1 MAQSTLFW
9 LCFSLR
15 PMRFSELCEAV
26 IIPEEGVAIT
36 DDMRLLRPEALL
48 QICGSLISYE
58 PETTRVILAH
68 SSVRQYLT
76 SRTIAAS
83 DVSGFYFDEATADT
97 EIVTRCLN
105 YLNLP
110 VFSSGYCASYQLLR
124 RRFKD
129 WPLLPY
135 VADLLFD
142 HLSYISLE
150 GPIETRLRSFF
161 ETHSKPRGGNF
172 GAWVEAFTLGA
183 NENIETSTPLY
194 YASRFGLLPIVKMI
208 LALEGTENLEAPGG
222 VHGSTPLHVATWQ
235 GRTDVVRELLKAGA
249 NAKEVNQDGN
259 PGLLWAVKY
268 GYEEIEGMLRD
279 AGAAFEEGMDVRPL
293 MESSDDG
300 SEDDEAI
307 QPGEDADRGMHA
319 LAG

>member
-1 MAQSTLFW
+1 MGNQQTTKEIRLALLNVPGTLEQTYRNILARITKEETRMAQSTLFW

-15 PMRFSELCEAV
+15 PMRFSEICEAV

-76 SRTIAAS
+76 SRTIAVS
-83 DVSGFYFDEATADT
+83 DVSDFYFDEATADT

-142 HLSYISLE
+142 HLSY
-150 GPIETRLRSFF
+150 
-161 ETHSKPRGGNF
+161 
-172 GAWVEAFTLGA
+172 
-183 NENIETSTPLY
+183 
-194 YASRFGLLPIVKMI
+194 
-208 LALEGTENLEAPGG
+208 
-222 VHGSTPLHVATWQ
+222 
-235 GRTDVVRELLKAGA
+235 
-249 NAKEVNQDGN
+249 
-259 PGLLWAVKY
+259 
-268 GYEEIEGMLRD
+268 MLRIT
-279 AGAAFEEGMDVRPL
+279 G
-293 MESSDDG
+293 G
-300 SEDDEAI
+300 S
-307 QPGEDADRGMHA
+307 
-319 LAG
+319 